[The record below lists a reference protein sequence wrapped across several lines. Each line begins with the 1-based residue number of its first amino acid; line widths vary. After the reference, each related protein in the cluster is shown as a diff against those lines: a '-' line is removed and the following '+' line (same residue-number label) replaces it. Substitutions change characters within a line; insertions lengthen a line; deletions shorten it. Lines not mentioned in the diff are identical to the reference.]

1 MPNPCRLGA
10 GLTLISMPGW
20 LAFRVDGIIFASG
33 RAGTIPFVKS
43 WAYPFDNPTECSGP
57 PHLLGPW
64 GSAGR
69 GRCEWPPH
77 DTAPGRPPCFPEKYL
92 AVPMLGTQEGA
103 RRGAP
108 VRPQSQRSLDLGFAK
123 FDVLLSDRV
132 IFLLHE
138 LVGHRARILLGHII
152 ETGVRARHQL
162 HLDRGRLGHD
172 ETLAKQ

>member
-77 DTAPGRPPCFPEKYL
+77 DTAPGRPPCFPENTSPCRCPERKR
-92 AVPMLGTQEGA
+92 APD
-103 RRGAP
+103 GAP
-108 VRPQSQRSLDLGFAK
+108 RSERSRNAHLILDSRNSTCFLATGSYFFFTSLSVIVREF
-123 FDVLLSDRV
+123 
-132 IFLLHE
+132 FL
-138 LVGHRARILLGHII
+138 V
-152 ETGVRARHQL
+152 T
-162 HLDRGRLGHD
+162 
-172 ETLAKQ
+172 